1 MNRIIFALLLTVL
14 AFLFCNAAMLPAAAQ
29 TVHAL
34 LIIMDEDHLAQEGE
48 DGIGPGC
55 AVDRHYIENLL
66 LSNVE
71 DICKVET
78 KTLLSSDGT
87 ATPRQVARWLD
98 SVNSAS
104 DDVVFIYYS
113 GHGGMGDWANQR
125 TFLATLEEDLWRDD
139 LVEWIDTKT
148 GGARLKMLLTDCCS
162 NTNEPPPKSQQI
174 EKAAV
179 TADVQMFKNL
189 FLEHHGLLHI
199 TGATEGEFSW
209 GSNPEYLD
217 RPWTFLDGGYGGAF
231 TRGIINALESGPDL
245 NEDGFVSWEEVFI
258 KTRENTMASFKASRF
273 SDKALRDMERL
284 GITNQTPKA
293 YSLPGNSYSPHSA
306 NRSLS
311 TPFLV
316 TGNVTGDG
324 TDDEF
329 GKDEHVHRDIPITDV
344 YFDILDIDNAETQ
357 FEIPD
362 VPWGGECRVE
372 VQLTTQ
378 VIGTSEIEITANAK
392 LFEGTS
398 EWTNDLEDEDTI
410 TFKVGVNDGKVSQV
424 IRLRNTETGG
434 GDHAKITFSFSVGPP
449 GMVLIPA
456 GEFQMGSNNGYDD
469 EKPVHTVYMD
479 AFYMDVYEVT
489 MGQYKAFVQATGHR
503 ALPAWADKYSP
514 TDLHPVV
521 GVSQYDA
528 WAYAKWA
535 GKRLPS
541 EAEWE
546 KAARGGLVGAGYPW
560 GSSLS
565 NIATQANFADRN
577 LENWPDSWNVKE
589 KRRWDLQGMELHDDD
604 DGYTYCA
611 PVDSYLPNGYGLYN
625 MAGNVWEWCLDGYE
639 ADFYARSPHR
649 DPYRTPIVSV
659 EGESDSRV
667 LRGGSWGSSASV
679 LRVAD
684 RGRASP
690 TDASGYVG
698 FRCARDVTP

>member
-34 LIIMDEDHLAQEGE
+34 LIIMDED
-48 DGIGPGC
+48 DTIGPSC

-87 ATPRQVARWLD
+87 ATPGQVARWLD

-113 GHGGMGDWANQR
+113 GHGGMDDWASQR
-125 TFLATLEEDLWRDD
+125 TFLRTLEKRLWRDD

-148 GGARLKMLLTDCCS
+148 GGARLKMLITDCCS
-162 NTNEPPPKSQQI
+162 DTNEPPPKSQI

-199 TGATEGEFSW
+199 TGATEGEESW
-209 GSNPEYLD
+209 GINPEYLD
-217 RPWTFLDGGYGGAF
+217 RPWTFLEGGYGGAF

-273 SDKALRDMERL
+273 SDEQRRKLERR

-316 TGNVTGDG
+316 TGNVTVDG

-344 YFDILDIDNAETQ
+344 YFDILDIDDAETQ

-392 LFEGTS
+392 LFEGTH

-410 TFKVGVNDGKVSQV
+410 TFTVGVNDGKVSQV

-434 GDHAKITFSFSVGPP
+434 GDHAKITFNFSVGPP

-456 GEFQMGSNNGYDD
+456 GEFQMGSNNGDAY
-469 EKPVHTVYMD
+469 EKPVHTVYLD

-503 ALPAWADKYSP
+503 ALAAGVDEYSP

-521 GVSQYDA
+521 GVSWYDA
-528 WAYAKWA
+528 MAYAKWA
-535 GKRLPS
+535 GKRLPT

-546 KAARGGLVGAGYPW
+546 KAARGGLVGAEYPW
-560 GSSLS
+560 GNSLW
-565 NIATQANFADRN
+565 NIATHANFADSN
-577 LENWPDSWNVKE
+577 LENWPDKWAFKE
-589 KRRWDLQGMELHDDD
+589 RLREQLTITELSHVN

-649 DPYRTPIVSV
+649 NPLAEIREETTDDMRM
-659 EGESDSRV
+659 
-667 LRGGSWGSSASV
+667 LRGGSWANTAWN
-679 LRVAD
+679 LCVAN
-684 RGRASP
+684 RGCNTP
-690 TDASGYVG
+690 TKTLQFNG
-698 FRCARDVTP
+698 FRCVRAVTP

>member
-1 MNRIIFALLLTVL
+1 MNRIIFALLLTVW

-48 DGIGPGC
+48 DRLGPGC

-71 DICKVET
+71 DVCKVET

-104 DDVVFIYYS
+104 DDVVFVYYS
-113 GHGGMGDWANQR
+113 GHGGMGDWASQR
-125 TFLATLEEDLWRDD
+125 TYLATLEERLWRDD
-139 LVEWIDTKT
+139 LVEWIDKKT
-148 GGARLKMLLTDCCS
+148 GGARLKMLITDCCS
-162 NTNEPPPKSQQI
+162 NTNEPPPKSHI

-199 TGATEGEFSW
+199 TGATEGEIAWASP
-209 GSNPEYLD
+209 PEHLD
-217 RPWTFLDGGYGGAF
+217 RPWTFLDGGYGGMF

-258 KTRENTMASFKASRF
+258 KTRENTMASFKASIF
-273 SDKALRDMERL
+273 SDKTLRDMERL

-316 TGNVTGDG
+316 SGNVTVDG

-344 YFDILDIDNAETQ
+344 YFDILDIDDAETQ
-357 FEIPD
+357 FEVPD

-410 TFKVGVNDGKVSQV
+410 TFKVGVNDGKVSRE

-434 GDHAKITFSFSVGPP
+434 GDHAEITFSFSVGPP

-456 GEFQMGSNNGYDD
+456 GEFQMGSDRGAAY
-469 EKPVHTVYMD
+469 EKPVHTVYVD

-503 ALPAWADKYSP
+503 ALPTWAVGYSP

-521 GVSQYDA
+521 GVSWYDA
-528 WAYAKWA
+528 KAYAKWA
-535 GKRLPS
+535 GKRLPT

-546 KAARGGLVGAGYPW
+546 KAARGGLVGADYPW
-560 GSSLS
+560 GNNSW
-565 NIATQANFADRN
+565 NVATQANFADSN
-577 LENWPDSWNVKE
+577 LENWPDNWDWKEE
-589 KRRWDLQGMELHDDD
+589 KRTALRAMETSHAN

-649 DPYRTPIVSV
+649 NPLATTD
-659 EGESDSRV
+659 DLRV
-667 LRGGSWGSSASV
+667 LRGGSWLSSARY
-679 LRVAD
+679 LRVAG
-684 RGRASP
+684 RGWAAP
-690 TDASGYVG
+690 TGTSVTIG
-698 FRCARDVTP
+698 FRCVRAVTP